1 MKNLTL
7 LKIASLFI
15 FLLSAQSSFG
25 QLNCSDYP
33 DWYQTT
39 WYNSDVVHYNGKLY
53 SPCYSSTVANLTI
66 ASNRTET
73 TSPCFTFWGF
83 VADCV
88 NCSTVAGST
97 SSNATVCSGS
107 NSGTIT
113 LSGHN
118 GSIVRW
124 EKSTNNWSTT
134 TNISNT
140 TTTQSYSNIT
150 STTQYRAVVK
160 DGSCSQ
166 LNSSA
171 TTITVNSAPTAAFSA
186 SATAVDT
193 TQTITFTNNST
204 NATSYSWNFGDST
217 TSIATSPSHQYASAG
232 TYTVTLTAT
241 NSCGNNT
248 ATTSITVYTAGTC
261 SAVGT
266 ILMER
271 YDGITGTA
279 ISDLTGSANYPQSPT
294 STTQRS
300 SFEIPANVASN
311 YGAKVS
317 GYICAPQTGYY
328 TFWMTSDDNG
338 ELNLST
344 DENPANKTTISYVTE
359 WTPQNVWDDE
369 SNQKSNPVLLI
380 AGNSYYVEALM
391 KEAGGGDHLAVGWA
405 KPGQSTNAPSQIIPG
420 SVLSPMVYCPSAS
433 FTASGTTVEI
443 SQAVNFTNTTTGTS
457 PTYSWDF
464 GDGNTSTAAS
474 PTHQYASAGT
484 YTVTLTATNSCGSD
498 TATTSITVTNQIE
511 DLFFEDFEDESDND
525 ITGTDANGIPW
536 SATLN
541 GHSASYFGVDT
552 QSSNKL
558 FRVDDLSNS
567 RSGIKW
573 ESNPINISGYESLEL
588 SSYLWFDGTDSYDY
602 LRVKVEVDGVTTTVA
617 SFEDDVNNQDGDKTW
632 TLLDS
637 GGNPITGNS
646 LKIIIEFFHDSDEE
660 YRVDNIKLTGIL
672 YLPGCATNLSPTDTA
687 TNVSVTPTLSWSA
700 VSGATGYKVYY
711 GLDSTTTTALA
722 ETASTSV
729 TLPTLQNGTQYYWK
743 VVPTNARGDATG
755 CGNAI
760 SFTTI
765 VAAPGCATGLTPTNG
780 TTDVSLAPTL
790 SWTQAS
796 SATSYKVYLDTGSNP
811 TTLIY
816 TGSNTSIAAPT
827 LQNGTQY
834 YWKVVATN
842 ASGDA
847 TGCGNAISFTT
858 IVAAPSCATGLTPTN
873 GTTDVS
879 LAPTLSWTAANG
891 ATSYKVYF
899 DDSNATTLIYT
910 GSNTSIAAP
919 TLQNGTQYYWK
930 VVPINA
936 GGSAN
941 GCTPISFT
949 TIQNPAGSVFITGN
963 TVTVSKNAYLYLEK
977 DFTNTGG
984 SVTLN
989 SDSNEFASM
998 IVAGTATGNIT
1009 YNKYVNYVGS
1019 DEWDLVGS
1027 PVVNQSI
1034 SGFVTT
1040 NDDPLAVDT
1049 TSNPTYYALG
1059 THDAA
1064 TNNFTNYT
1072 GATVGSAG
1080 NFIPAKGYQMATD
1093 YGATMAFTGEVATT
1107 TQSVT
1112 IQKQAVMWNLVA
1124 NPFPSYIKGNIAAD
1138 ATHNFLKVNA
1148 DAGIINGGDYLA
1160 AYGWK
1165 ADGSGYVAYNYGTGS
1180 TGLGSE
1186 LLIAPGQGFFVA
1198 ANSTSPQAL
1207 IFTPQMRTTAGGDDF
1222 INGAPILLY
1231 YNFDLKLFHGNS
1243 EKAETKYFFQE
1254 GLTLGLDPGYDA
1266 GAFDQLTPLSS
1277 RLPEADTGVN
1287 FQINAMSLE
1296 SAYNQSVPLVINQQ
1310 EGQSFRISISK
1321 NTLPEDINVYL
1332 EDVLNGTLTPLKEQD
1347 FELSAQDNLS
1357 DDGRFYLHF
1366 TTQSLAIDEV
1376 LNPNNINV
1384 YKLNTEAYITIN
1396 GLAPEIGKATAT
1408 LYNMLGMKV
1417 RQKALNSSQD
1427 TQHISTQ
1434 GLAGGVYIIKLNA
1447 GDVSFSK
1454 KVIIQ

>member
-33 DWYQTT
+33 DWVSQAGFAGQQ
-39 WYNSDVVHYNGKLY
+39 VHYQGSIYQNRYGNGLNPPTG
-53 SPCYSSTVANLTI
+53 SNVDSSCSGGWRNW
-66 ASNRTET
+66 
-73 TSPCFTFWGF
+73 CF
-83 VADCV
+83 VATCV
-88 NCSTVAGST
+88 NCSTVGGST

-193 TQTITFTNNST
+193 TQTITFTDNST

-217 TSIATSPSHQYASAG
+217 TSSATSPSHQYASAG

-294 STTQRS
+294 STTQRA
-300 SFEIPANVASN
+300 SFEIPADVASN

-328 TFWMTSDDNG
+328 TFWIASDDNG
-338 ELNLST
+338 QLNLST
-344 DENPANKTTISYVTE
+344 DDDPANKTTISWVDSWTSSRE
-359 WTPQNVWDDE
+359 WDKFTT
-369 SNQKSNPVLLI
+369 QKSDPILLVM
-380 AGNSYYVEALM
+380 GESYYVEALM
-391 KEAGGGDHLAVGWA
+391 KEATGGDNLAVGWA

-443 SQAVNFTNTTTGTS
+443 SQAVTFTNTTTGSS

-464 GDGNTSTAAS
+464 GDGTTSTAAS
-474 PTHQYASAGT
+474 PTHQYTSAGT

-511 DLFFEDFEDESDND
+511 DLFYENFEDESDND

-536 SATLN
+536 TATLN

-552 QSSNKL
+552 QSGTRL
-558 FRVDDLSNS
+558 FRVDNLSNNDT
-567 RSGIKW
+567 GIKW
-573 ESNPINISGYESLEL
+573 ESNPINIAGYESLEL

-602 LRVKVEVDGVTTTVA
+602 LRVKVEVDGVTTIVA
-617 SFEDDVNNQDGDKTW
+617 SFEDDVDNQDGDKTW

-700 VSGATGYKVYY
+700 VSGATGYKVFY
-711 GLDSTTTTALA
+711 GTDSTTTTALA

-765 VAAPGCATGLTPTNG
+765 VAAPGCATGLTPADG
-780 TTDVSLAPTL
+780 TTGVSLT
-790 SWTQAS
+790 
-796 SATSYKVYLDTGSNP
+796 TS
-811 TTLIY
+811 
-816 TGSNTSIAAPT
+816 
-827 LQNGTQY
+827 
-834 YWKVVATN
+834 
-842 ASGDA
+842 
-847 TGCGNAISFTT
+847 
-858 IVAAPSCATGLTPTN
+858 
-873 GTTDVS
+873 
-879 LAPTLSWTAANG
+879 LSWTAANG

-1396 GLAPEIGKATAT
+1396 GLAPEMGKTTAT

>member
-1 MKNLTL
+1 
-7 LKIASLFI
+7 
-15 FLLSAQSSFG
+15 
-25 QLNCSDYP
+25 
-33 DWYQTT
+33 
-39 WYNSDVVHYNGKLY
+39 
-53 SPCYSSTVANLTI
+53 
-66 ASNRTET
+66 
-73 TSPCFTFWGF
+73 
-83 VADCV
+83 
-88 NCSTVAGST
+88 
-97 SSNATVCSGS
+97 
-107 NSGTIT
+107 
-113 LSGHN
+113 
-118 GSIVRW
+118 
-124 EKSTNNWSTT
+124 
-134 TNISNT
+134 
-140 TTTQSYSNIT
+140 
-150 STTQYRAVVK
+150 
-160 DGSCSQ
+160 
-166 LNSSA
+166 
-171 TTITVNSAPTAAFSA
+171 
-186 SATAVDT
+186 
-193 TQTITFTNNST
+193 
-204 NATSYSWNFGDST
+204 
-217 TSIATSPSHQYASAG
+217 
-232 TYTVTLTAT
+232 
-241 NSCGNNT
+241 
-248 ATTSITVYTAGTC
+248 
-261 SAVGT
+261 
-266 ILMER
+266 MER

-294 STTQRS
+294 YTTQRS

-511 DLFFEDFEDESDND
+511 DLFYENFEDESDND

-552 QSSNKL
+552 QSGTRL
-558 FRVDDLSNS
+558 FRVDNLSDNDT
-567 RSGIKW
+567 GIKW
-573 ESNPINISGYESLEL
+573 ESNPINIAGYESLEL
-588 SSYLWFDGTDSYDY
+588 SSYLWFDGTDSNDY
-602 LRVKVEVDGVTTTVA
+602 LRVKVEVDGITTTVA
-617 SFEDDVNNQDGDKTW
+617 SFDNDVNNQDGDKTW

-646 LKIIIEFFHDSDEE
+646 LKIIIEFFHDSNEE

-687 TNVSVTPTLSWSA
+687 TNVSVTPTLSWECCERCNWLQ
-700 VSGATGYKVYY
+700 GILWT
-711 GLDSTTTTALA
+711 DSTTTTALA

-729 TLPTLQNGTQYYWK
+729 TLPTLPEGTLHYWK

-796 SATSYKVYLDTGSNP
+796 SATSYKVYLDTGSDP

-816 TGSNTSIAAPT
+816 TGSGTSAP
-827 LQNGTQY
+827 
-834 YWKVVATN
+834 
-842 ASGDA
+842 
-847 TGCGNAISFTT
+847 
-858 IVAAPSCATGLTPTN
+858 
-873 GTTDVS
+873 
-879 LAPTLSWTAANG
+879 APTLSYGQT
-891 ATSYKVYF
+891 
-899 DDSNATTLIYT
+899 
-910 GSNTSIAAP
+910 
-919 TLQNGTQYYWK
+919 YYWK

-1165 ADGSGYVAYNYGTGS
+1165 ADGSGYVAYNYITGS
-1180 TGLGSE
+1180 TGDSTP

-1266 GAFDQLTPLSS
+1266 GALDQLTPLSS

-1396 GLAPEIGKATAT
+1396 GLAPEMGKTTAT

-1417 RQKALNSSQD
+1417 RQKELNTSQD

>member
-294 STTQRS
+294 YTTQRS

-511 DLFFEDFEDESDND
+511 DLFYENFEDESDND

-558 FRVDDLSNS
+558 FRVDDLSDNDT
-567 RSGIKW
+567 GIKW
-573 ESNPINISGYESLEL
+573 ESNPINIAGYESLEL
-588 SSYLWFDGTDSYDY
+588 SSYLWFDGTDSNDY
-602 LRVKVEVDGVTTTVA
+602 LRVKVEVDGITTTVA
-617 SFEDDVNNQDGDKTW
+617 SFDNDVNNQDGDKTW

-646 LKIIIEFFHDSDEE
+646 LKIIIEFFHDSNEE

-700 VSGATGYKVYY
+700 VSGATGYKVFY
-711 GLDSTTTTALA
+711 GTDSTTTTALA

-765 VAAPGCATGLTPTNG
+765 VAAPGCATGLTPTDG
-780 TTDVSLAPTL
+780 TTGVSLT
-790 SWTQAS
+790 
-796 SATSYKVYLDTGSNP
+796 TS
-811 TTLIY
+811 
-816 TGSNTSIAAPT
+816 
-827 LQNGTQY
+827 
-834 YWKVVATN
+834 
-842 ASGDA
+842 
-847 TGCGNAISFTT
+847 
-858 IVAAPSCATGLTPTN
+858 
-873 GTTDVS
+873 
-879 LAPTLSWTAANG
+879 LSWTAANG

-1165 ADGSGYVAYNYGTGS
+1165 ADGSGYVAYNYITGS
-1180 TGLGSE
+1180 TGDSTP

-1266 GAFDQLTPLSS
+1266 GALDQLTPLSS

-1396 GLAPEIGKATAT
+1396 GLAPEMGKTTAT

-1417 RQKALNSSQD
+1417 RQKELNTSQD

>member
-271 YDGITGTA
+271 YDGITGAA

-294 STTQRS
+294 YTTQRS

-511 DLFFEDFEDESDND
+511 DLFYENFEDESDND

-536 SATLN
+536 TATLN

-552 QSSNKL
+552 QSGTRL
-558 FRVDDLSNS
+558 FRVDNLSDNDT
-567 RSGIKW
+567 GIKW
-573 ESNPINISGYESLEL
+573 ESNPINIAGYESLEL
-588 SSYLWFDGTDSYDY
+588 SSYLWFDGTDSNDY
-602 LRVKVEVDGVTTTVA
+602 LRVKVEVDGITTTVA
-617 SFEDDVNNQDGDKTW
+617 SFDNDVNNQDGDKTW

-646 LKIIIEFFHDSDEE
+646 LKIIIEFFHDSNEE

-687 TNVSVTPTLSWSA
+687 TNVSVTPTLSWDA
-700 VSGATGYKVYY
+700 VSGATGYKVFY
-711 GLDSTTTTALA
+711 GTDSTTTTALA

-729 TLPTLQNGTQYYWK
+729 TLPTLPEGTLHYWK

-796 SATSYKVYLDTGSNP
+796 SATSYKVYLDTGSDP

-816 TGSNTSIAAPT
+816 TGSGTSAP
-827 LQNGTQY
+827 
-834 YWKVVATN
+834 
-842 ASGDA
+842 
-847 TGCGNAISFTT
+847 
-858 IVAAPSCATGLTPTN
+858 
-873 GTTDVS
+873 
-879 LAPTLSWTAANG
+879 APTLSYGQT
-891 ATSYKVYF
+891 
-899 DDSNATTLIYT
+899 
-910 GSNTSIAAP
+910 
-919 TLQNGTQYYWK
+919 YYWK

-1266 GAFDQLTPLSS
+1266 GALDQLTPLSS

-1310 EGQSFRISISK
+1310 EGQSFRISISN

-1417 RQKALNSSQD
+1417 RQKELNTSQD